1 MTTRTQQQLT
11 IQDQLLDTSNL
22 VRTLSRTL
30 APSMPSG
37 RSQERSTRHED
48 PPQDQAL
55 PGNTH
60 THNIRLITSFLPVI
74 KLIMTRRFEL
84 VSPPFFLLPQQS
96 GVFPSLARPDL
107 HRPLHPVASTQHPSA
122 WCLSQ

>member
-60 THNIRLITSFLPVI
+60 THNIRHIISYLPATKLIMMRRFEPVCPPSFLP
-74 KLIMTRRFEL
+74 
-84 VSPPFFLLPQQS
+84 PQQS
-96 GVFPSLARPDL
+96 GVFPSLASPEL
-107 HRPLHPVASTQHPSA
+107 HRSQHPAASTQHPSA
-122 WCLSQ
+122 WCPSQ